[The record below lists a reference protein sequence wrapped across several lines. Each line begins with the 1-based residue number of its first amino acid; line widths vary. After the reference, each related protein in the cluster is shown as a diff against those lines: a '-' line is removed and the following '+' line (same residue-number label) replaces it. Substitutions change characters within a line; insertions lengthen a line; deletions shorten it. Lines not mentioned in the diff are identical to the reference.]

1 MLNISLEKTLN
12 TPAPTPAPGQAQP
25 SSAEDLSGSQ
35 GTILGRT
42 GCKFLFSEYQDNDS
56 SFAMQVSRINCEPL
70 CALY

>member
-1 MLNISLEKTLN
+1 MLNSSLQKTVN

-25 SSAEDLSGSQ
+25 SSAEDLLFSE

-42 GCKFLFSEYQDNDS
+42 GCTFLFSEYQDHGS
-56 SFAMQVSRINCEPL
+56 VFTMQVSRINCEPL